1 MHARQQR
8 LAWPPQLRPMTGRSA
23 AQGSIA
29 SPPEHRGEDG
39 ITIRSVLGEEE
50 LELCVRMQHRIWGE
64 TYSGTVPTVILALSQ
79 KLGGVVAGAFDPE
92 GQMLG
97 FVFGMTGLI
106 DGEVAH
112 WSDML
117 AVESSARDRGI
128 GRRLKHFQRDMLRSI
143 GIRTMHW
150 TYDPLVA
157 RNAYLNLVKLGA
169 IASEYVVDFYGPDTG
184 STLHGDLGTDRFV
197 VKWQIGD
204 EDVKIVAANQVL
216 AKSGNSAFIVNPQ
229 HDGNPPVLLDFP
241 NDSSVRVEIP
251 PDIYALIDEAP
262 AIAHEWRVTTR
273 EAFTWYLRR
282 GYRVTG
288 FSTAPD
294 SGRCFYT
301 VRASET

>member
-1 MHARQQR
+1 
-8 LAWPPQLRPMTGRSA
+8 MTGRSA
-23 AQGSIA
+23 APLPTVSTPADG
-29 SPPEHRGEDG
+29 GDG
-39 ITIRSVLGEEE
+39 ITIRNLSGEGE

-64 TYSGTVPTVILALSQ
+64 TYSGTVPTVILSLSQ
-79 KLGGVVAGAFDPE
+79 KLGGIVAGAFDAD

-106 DGEVAH
+106 HGEIVH

-117 AVESSARDRGI
+117 AVESSARDRGL
-128 GRRLKHFQRDMLRSI
+128 GRRLKYFQRDMLRAL
-143 GIRTMHW
+143 GIRTMYW

-184 STLHGDLGTDRFV
+184 STLHGDLGTDRFI

-204 EDVKIVAANQVL
+204 ADAESVAANQVL
-216 AKSGNSAFIVNPQ
+216 AKSEHGAFIVNPQ
-229 HDGNPPVLLDFP
+229 HGTNPPVLLDFP
-241 NDSSVRVEIP
+241 NDPSVRIEIP

-262 AIAHEWRVTTR
+262 ELAHEWRMTTR

-294 SGRCFYT
+294 SGRCYYT

>member
-1 MHARQQR
+1 
-8 LAWPPQLRPMTGRSA
+8 MTGRA
-23 AQGSIA
+23 ATQGSIA
-29 SPPEHRGEDG
+29 SPPVHRGEDG
-39 ITIRSVLGEEE
+39 ITIRSVSGEDE

-64 TYSGTVPTVILALSQ
+64 TYSGTVPTVILSLAQ
-79 KLGGVVAGAFDPE
+79 KLGGVVAGAFDAD

-106 DGEVAH
+106 DGELSH

-117 AVESSARDRGI
+117 AVESTARDRGI
-128 GRRLKHFQRDMLRSI
+128 GRRLKHFQRDMLRAL
-143 GIRTMHW
+143 GISTMYW

-169 IASEYVVDFYGPDTG
+169 YASEYVVDFYGPVTG
-184 STLHGDLGTDRFV
+184 STLHGDLGTDRFI
-197 VKWQIGD
+197 VKWHIGD
-204 EDVKIVAANQVL
+204 GEPDWIAPAPVL
-216 AKSGNSAFIVNPQ
+216 AETADDAFIVNPQ
-229 HDGNPPVLLDFP
+229 HDGNPPVLLDLP
-241 NDSSVRVEIP
+241 NDPSVRIEIP

-262 AIAHEWRVTTR
+262 DVAHEWRMTTR

-288 FSTAPD
+288 FSSAPD